1 MIQKFNHLIS
11 KSSNHLI
18 AFVLFLFIF
27 PLSTTY
33 AQSNR
38 LTNEN
43 GQLIWQYN
51 QSTSQNPA
59 KSDTI
64 FVTFVFTN
72 GINQTA
78 ISLRQE
84 FFNSTLGWLETA
96 NIQVE
101 KEGRGVEFLTANVPP
116 HQSLVFKY
124 YLKTKPVEKELILER
139 SALLIMNEDFEI
151 IKELLPEQK
160 FQTGKK

>member
-1 MIQKFNHLIS
+1 MIQTFNHLIP

-18 AFVLFLFIF
+18 PFVLIIF
-27 PLSTTY
+27 FTISTTY
-33 AQSNR
+33 AQNNR
-38 LTNEN
+38 LTNDD
-43 GQLIWQYN
+43 GQLLWQYN

-72 GINQTA
+72 GIQQTA

-84 FFNSTLGWLETA
+84 FFNSTLGWLETT

-101 KEGRGVEFLTANVPP
+101 KEDWVEFLTVNVPP
-116 HQSLVFKY
+116 HQSFVWKY
-124 YLKTKPVEKELILER
+124 YLKTKPVDKELILER

-151 IKELLPEQK
+151 RKEIIPEQR
-160 FQTGKK
+160 FTIGK